1 MSKIDKLTVMGVRSF
16 DNQHAERITFFHPLT
31 LIVGLNG
38 SGKTTIIECLR
49 YATTGE
55 LPPNSG
61 SQGAWIHDPK
71 LCGEKEV
78 MASVTLQFESTK
90 KTKMVVN
97 RKLQLT
103 VKKSV
108 RSQKFLEG
116 SLLTHNHG
124 ERTVISTRM
133 AELDQMMPE
142 YLGVSK
148 AILESVI
155 FCHQDESLWPMSQ
168 PAILKKRFD
177 EIFEAMKYTK
187 AIDNIKVLRK
197 KQKEELDKLKIIEQH
212 AKEDKDKGAR
222 NEKRSEELYNGIE
235 ALRVRNNELQEHLN
249 EAQEKSREAWEHA
262 ARFDKIV
269 TELGGKRIEAQAN
282 EKSIQKLKQHMKEM
296 TDSDEELQSMQD
308 KYEERVNL
316 YQAESEKYRKQ
327 YQDFAQELD
336 ENRSTLGIRQSELGR
351 FEAEKDRYEHQLE
364 ARRTLIKETARSHNI
379 RGFDA
384 DISDTK
390 VRDFMERI
398 GRMAREHNTTLERIR
413 RETQDETRK
422 AQQALNVLNE
432 RRSAYNQSKEGARTQ
447 ISVNDQKIVTL
458 QSHLD
463 SIEIDEGGKAVLES
477 TIKDT
482 EHRLANAKTE
492 LDSANWD
499 NRIQITE
506 SQLKSLDEQKE
517 RLDAELIEAT
527 RQASESARIDF
538 LRKELRDRQQSLNT
552 MSGAHGSRISEIVGN
567 EWEPSSLDRAYKMTL
582 DSHSSA
588 VKDAELQRD
597 GTNRELEQVQFMI
610 TTASNDLSVRHQEL
624 RDHEKKIYDA
634 TGDDPQSY
642 TTRWEELEEEYERVH
657 KDTTSWTI
665 MENHYK
671 GCLKQAKEKG
681 ICQLCQRPL
690 KSEEKSTFFTRLED
704 KIRKATQ
711 ELASEAYAEF
721 EAEYNQY
728 KAVHK
733 DHDAYVRLKAEIP
746 SLESNRKEL
755 DTKRDGL
762 VRKLEQQDE
771 LVKEKEDAKRDVES
785 LNKTVLQISKYYAEV
800 TNFTQQIQTL
810 EESQKASGLSRGL
823 EKIQQDLKG
832 LNDQTRS
839 ANSNL
844 TQLRIDKDRSRTLV
858 NTLEIEVRD
867 LRSKLSTAVHQLK
880 EKSNLEAQMEDI
892 KRQNQHHREAVR
904 QTDQD
909 IQALVPQISQ
919 AQAKLD
925 DISQRGE
932 ERSAELQQETSKLN
946 GSLNQ
951 LKQADEE
958 INTYIDRGGPQQ
970 LSRATREIARLG
982 GEIDRIEKDQRNI
995 TIEIKRIEDQ
1005 LRNHAE
1011 TKRAITDNLTYR
1023 ENVRDL
1029 ERLKLEIG
1037 ELEAHNAEADKDRY
1051 EREGQKWQTERNRL
1065 AAEQATVIGSLKS
1078 KDDQLT
1084 ELITDWEAEYK
1095 DAPTKYKE
1103 AHVRVE
1109 TTKAAVEDLGRY
1121 GSALDKAIMKYHSL
1135 KMEEINRIVEELW
1148 RKTYQGTDVDTIC
1161 IRSDY
1166 ETQKSNKSY
1175 NYRVVMI
1182 KQDAEMDMRGRCSA
1196 GQKVLASIIIR
1207 LALAECFGVNCGLI
1221 ALDEPTTNLDR
1232 DNIRA
1237 LAEALAEIIKIRRQ
1251 QKNFQLLVITHDLE
1265 FLRYMKCDE
1274 FADEFY
1280 RVSRDEKQKSK
1291 IEKQNVTEVM

>member
-1 MSKIDKLTVMGVRSF
+1 MSKIDKLSIVGVRSF
-16 DNQHAERITFFHPLT
+16 DNQHAEVIQFFHPLT

-61 SQGAWIHDPK
+61 TSGAWIHDPK

-78 MASVTLQFESTK
+78 MAEVKLQFESTK
-90 KTKMVVN
+90 KTRMVVG
-97 RKLQLT
+97 RRMQLT

-108 RSQKFLEG
+108 RAQKSLEG
-116 SLLTHNHG
+116 SLLMLKNG
-124 ERTVISTRM
+124 ERTVISSRM
-133 AELDQMMPE
+133 AELDQIMPQ

-155 FCHQDESLWPMSQ
+155 FCHQEESLWPMSQ

-197 KQKEELDKLKIIEQH
+197 KQKEELDKFKIIEQH
-212 AKEDKDKGAR
+212 AKEDKDRGAR
-222 NEKRSEELYNGIE
+222 AEKRSEELYDEIE
-235 ALRVRNNELQEHLN
+235 ALRVQNDKLQERLD

-262 ARFDKIV
+262 ARFEKIV
-269 TELGGKRIEAQAN
+269 TELGGKRIEAQAT
-282 EKSIQKLKQHMKEM
+282 EKSIQNLKQHMKEM

-316 YQAESEKYRKQ
+316 YQAESQKHRKQ
-327 YQDFAQELD
+327 YQGLAQELD
-336 ENRSTLGIRQSELGR
+336 ENRSALGLRQSELGR

-384 DISDTK
+384 DISDAK
-390 VRDFMERI
+390 VHDFMERI
-398 GRMAREHNTTLERIR
+398 GRMSREHNAALERIR
-413 RETQDETRK
+413 RETQDEARN

-432 RRSAYNQSKEGARTQ
+432 RRSAFNQTKEGARTQ
-447 ISVNDQKIVTL
+447 IMANDQKIATL

-463 SIEIDEGGKAVLES
+463 NIEIDEGGKAVLES

-482 EHRLANAKTE
+482 EQRLANAKTE
-492 LDSANWD
+492 FDSANWD
-499 NRIQITE
+499 NRIQTTE

-527 RQASESARIDF
+527 RQAGESARIDF
-538 LRKELRDRQQSLNT
+538 LRKELRDRRQSLDT
-552 MSGAHGSRISEIVGN
+552 MTGAHGNRISEIVGN
-567 EWEPSSLDRAYKMTL
+567 EWEPSSLDRAYKIAL

-610 TTASNDLSVRHQEL
+610 TTTSNDLRARQQEL
-624 RDHEKKIYDA
+624 RDHEKKIHDA
-634 TGDDPQSY
+634 TGDDPASY
-642 TTRWEELEEEYERVH
+642 IIRWEELEEEYERVH

-665 MENHYK
+665 MGNHYK
-671 GCLKQAKEKG
+671 GCLKQAKEKS
-681 ICQLCQRPL
+681 ICQLCQRPI
-690 KSEEKSTFFTRLED
+690 KSEEKSAFFARLED

-721 EAEYNQY
+721 ESEYNQY
-728 KAVHK
+728 KAVHM
-733 DHDAYVRLKAEIP
+733 DHDAYFRLQAEIP
-746 SLESNRKEL
+746 SLESNLKEL
-755 DTKRDGL
+755 GAKRDGL
-762 VRKLEQQDE
+762 VRKLELQDE
-771 LVKEKEDAKRDVES
+771 LVKEKEDARRDVES
-785 LNKTVLQISKYYAEV
+785 LNKTVLQISKYYTEV
-800 TNFTQQIQTL
+800 TGFTRQIHDL
-810 EESQKASGLSRGL
+810 EESQKATGSSRGL
-823 EKIQQDLKG
+823 EKIHQELKG
-832 LNDQTRS
+832 LNDQIRS
-839 ANSNL
+839 VNSNL
-844 TQLRIDKDRSRTLV
+844 TQLRADKDRGRTLI

-867 LRSKLSTAVHQLK
+867 LKSKLSTAVHQLK
-880 EKSNLEAQMEDI
+880 EKSNVEAQMEDI
-892 KRQNQHHREAVR
+892 KYQNQLHREAIR
-904 QTDQD
+904 QADQD

-925 DISQRGE
+925 DILQRSE
-932 ERSAELQQETSKLN
+932 ERIAGMQQEASKLN

-951 LKQADEE
+951 LKQADVE
-958 INTYIDRGGPQQ
+958 INAYIDRGGPQQ
-970 LSRATREIARLG
+970 LSRATREISRLE
-982 GEIDRIEKDQRNI
+982 GEIDRVENDQRQV
-995 TIEIKRIEDQ
+995 TIEIKKIEDQ

-1023 ENVRDL
+1023 ENVREL
-1029 ERLKLEIG
+1029 ERLKSEIS

-1065 AAEQATVIGSLKS
+1065 AAEQATIIGSLKS
-1078 KDDQLT
+1078 KDDQLA
-1084 ELITDWEAEYK
+1084 ELLKDWEADYK

-1109 TTKAAVEDLGRY
+1109 TTKAAVDDLSRY
-1121 GSALDKAIMKYHSL
+1121 GNALDKAIMKYHSL
-1135 KMEEINRIVEELW
+1135 KMEEINRIIEELW

-1166 ETQKSNKSY
+1166 ETQKTNKSY

-1232 DNIRA
+1232 DNVRA
-1237 LAEALAEIIKIRRQ
+1237 LAEALAEIIKVRRQ
-1251 QKNFQLLVITHDLE
+1251 QKNFQLIVITHDEE

-1274 FADEFY
+1274 FADEYY
-1280 RVSRDEKQKSK
+1280 RVSRDEKQKSQ
-1291 IEKQNVTEVM
+1291 IEKQNVSEVM

>member
-1 MSKIDKLTVMGVRSF
+1 MSKIDKLSIMGVRSF
-16 DNQHAERITFFHPLT
+16 DNQHAEVIQFFHPLT

-49 YATTGE
+49 YVTTGE

-78 MASVTLQFESTK
+78 MADVKLQFESTK
-90 KTKMVVN
+90 KARMVVG

-108 RSQKFLEG
+108 RAQKSLEG
-116 SLLTHNHG
+116 SLLMLKNG
-124 ERTVISTRM
+124 ERTVISSRM
-133 AELDQMMPE
+133 AELDQIMPR

-155 FCHQDESLWPMSQ
+155 FCHQEESLWPMSQ

-197 KQKEELDKLKIIEQH
+197 KQKEELDKFKIIEQH

-222 NEKRSEELYNGIE
+222 AEKRSEELYDEIE
-235 ALRVRNNELQEHLN
+235 ALRVQNNELQERLN

-269 TELGGKRIEAQAN
+269 TELGGKRIEAQAT
-282 EKSIQKLKQHMKEM
+282 EKSIQKLKQHMREM

-308 KYEERVNL
+308 QYEERVNL
-316 YQAESEKYRKQ
+316 YQTESEKYRKQ
-327 YQDFAQELD
+327 YQDLAQELD
-336 ENRSTLGIRQSELGR
+336 ENRSTLGMRQSELGR
-351 FEAEKDRYEHQLE
+351 FEAEKDRYERQLE
-364 ARRTLIKETARSHNI
+364 ARRTLIKETARSHGI
-379 RGFDA
+379 RGFDS
-384 DISDTK
+384 DISDAK

-398 GRMAREHNTTLERIR
+398 GRMAREHNATLERIR
-413 RETQDETRK
+413 RETQDEARK

-432 RRSAYNQSKEGARTQ
+432 RRSAFNQSKEGARTQ
-447 ISVNDQKIVTL
+447 ISLNDQKIVTL

-463 SIEIDEGGKAVLES
+463 SVEIDEGGKAVLES

-482 EHRLANAKTE
+482 EQRLTNAKTE

-499 NRIQITE
+499 NRIQTTE
-506 SQLKSLDEQKE
+506 SQLKSLDERKD
-517 RLDAELIEAT
+517 RLDTELIEAT

-538 LRKELRDRQQSLNT
+538 LRKELKDNRQSLDT
-552 MSGAHGSRISEIVGN
+552 MTGAHGNRISEIVGN
-567 EWEPSSLDRAYKMTL
+567 EWSPSSLDRVYKIAL
-582 DSHSSA
+582 DSHLSA

-597 GTNRELEQVQFMI
+597 GISRELEQVQFMI
-610 TTASNDLSVRHQEL
+610 TTASNDLRVRQQEL
-624 RDHEKKIYDA
+624 REHEKKIHDA

-642 TTRWEELEEEYERVH
+642 TARWEELEEEYERVH

-671 GCLKQAKEKG
+671 GCLKQAKEKN

-711 ELASEAYAEF
+711 ELASEAYADF
-721 EAEYNQY
+721 ENEYNQY

-733 DHDAYVRLKAEIP
+733 DHDACVRLKAEIP

-755 DTKRDGL
+755 DTKRDNL

-771 LVKEKEDAKRDVES
+771 IVKEKEDAKRDVES
-785 LNKTVLQISKYYAEV
+785 LNKTVLQISKYYTEV
-800 TNFTQQIQTL
+800 TGFTQQIQVL
-810 EESQKASGLSRGL
+810 EESQKASGSSRGL
-823 EKIQQDLKG
+823 EIIQQELKG
-832 LNDQTRS
+832 LGDQIKS
-839 ANSNL
+839 VNSNL
-844 TQLRIDKDRSRTLV
+844 TLLRVDKDRGRTLV

-867 LRSKLSTAVHQLK
+867 LRSRLSTAVHQLK
-880 EKSNLEAQMEDI
+880 EKTSLETQIEDV
-892 KRQNQHHREAVR
+892 KRQNQHHREAIH
-904 QTDQD
+904 QADQE
-909 IQALVPQISQ
+909 IQALLPRISQ
-919 AQAKLD
+919 AQEKLD

-932 ERSAELQQETSKLN
+932 ERSTELQQEVSKLN

-958 INTYIDRGGPQQ
+958 VNTYVDRGGPQQ
-970 LSRATREIARLG
+970 LSRATHDIAKLG
-982 GEIDRIEKDQRNI
+982 GDIDRIEKDQRNI
-995 TIEIKRIEDQ
+995 TIEVKKIEDQ
-1005 LRNHAE
+1005 LRNHSE
-1011 TKRAITDNLTYR
+1011 IKRAITDNLTYR

-1029 ERLKLEIG
+1029 EKLKLEISQ
-1037 ELEAHNAEADKDRY
+1037 LEAHNAEADKDRY

-1078 KDDQLT
+1078 KDDQLA
-1084 ELITDWEAEYK
+1084 ELIEDWEADYK
-1095 DAPTKYKE
+1095 DAATKYKE

-1109 TTKAAVEDLGRY
+1109 TTKAAVEDLSRY
-1121 GSALDKAIMKYHSL
+1121 GNALDKAIMKYHSL
-1135 KMEEINRIVEELW
+1135 KMEEINRIIEELW

-1166 ETQKSNKSY
+1166 ETQKTNKSY

-1237 LAEALAEIIKIRRQ
+1237 LAEALAEIIKVRRQ
-1251 QKNFQLLVITHDLE
+1251 QKNFQLIVITHDEE

-1274 FADEFY
+1274 FTDEYY
-1280 RVSRDEKQKSK
+1280 RVSRDEQQKSQIK
-1291 IEKQNVTEVM
+1291 KQIVTEVM